1 MYAPPRPARYGSA
14 AIPMR
19 RVIRSN
25 ATISMTWPSSARFRA
40 GPDSAVGA
48 ASSPSPPAAIA
59 ADPVNTNGIS
69 RYPSCQAGT
78 AVSLISA
85 AV

>member
-1 MYAPPRPARYGSA
+1 MRYGSA
-14 AIPMR
+14 IIPMR
-19 RVIRSN
+19 LVIRSK
-25 ATISMTWPSSARFRA
+25 AAVSMAAPSSARFRA
-40 GPDSAVGA
+40 GPDSAAGA
-48 ASSPSPPAAIA
+48 ASRPRPPAAIA

-69 RYPSCQAGT
+69 GYPSCQAGT